1 MLYRKSS
8 IVVSKYHRDILSLSC
23 RSHRGS
29 HIEAAEFVLLKV
41 VDIRSTKNLVISDTN
56 IDTDQ
61 DHYCLSTAALNV
73 LVSMSAETP

>member
-1 MLYRKSS
+1 ML
-8 IVVSKYHRDILSLSC
+8 L
-23 RSHRGS
+23 
-29 HIEAAEFVLLKV
+29 EV
-41 VDIRSTKNLVISDTN
+41 VDISSTKNLVIFDTN